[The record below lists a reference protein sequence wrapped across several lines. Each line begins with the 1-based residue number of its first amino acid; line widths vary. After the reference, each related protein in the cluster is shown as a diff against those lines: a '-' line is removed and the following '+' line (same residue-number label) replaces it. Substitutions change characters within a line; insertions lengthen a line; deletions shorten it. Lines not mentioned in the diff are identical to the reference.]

1 MDKGKW
7 QLLLNNTG
15 VVAMHMALTH
25 HNTVIMFDQA
35 GVGQSGYRL
44 RHRFNGTSLVSSKTG
59 LVMHILSSTTF

>member
-35 GVGQSGYRL
+35 GVGQLGYRL